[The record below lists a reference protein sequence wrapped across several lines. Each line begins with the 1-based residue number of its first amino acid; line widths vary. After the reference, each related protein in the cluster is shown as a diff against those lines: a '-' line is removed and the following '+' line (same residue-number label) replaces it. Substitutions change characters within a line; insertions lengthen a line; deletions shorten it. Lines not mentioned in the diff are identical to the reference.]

1 MWKGRK
7 NMEVAVNY
15 NKIGDKIRERRMFLK
30 MTQEKLANDIDVSA
44 SFISD
49 IENGR
54 RKMSLETMIKI
65 SIVLKTSLD
74 YFILDNIH
82 SVKIKN
88 EIKIEQLKN
97 VLQPI
102 DEKEQSTFLD
112 FTINSARY
120 LASKKR

>member
-30 MTQEKLANDIDVSA
+30 MTQEKLANEIDVSA

-74 YFILDNIH
+74 YFILDNIN

-97 VLQPI
+97 LLQPI

-120 LASKKR
+120 LASRKR

>member
-1 MWKGRK
+1 
-7 NMEVAVNY
+7 MEVAVNY

-30 MTQEKLANDIDVSA
+30 MTQEKLANEIDVSA

-74 YFILDNIH
+74 YFILDNIN

-97 VLQPI
+97 LLQPI

-120 LASKKR
+120 LASRKR

>member
-1 MWKGRK
+1 MG
-7 NMEVAVNY
+7 
-15 NKIGDKIRERRMFLK
+15 KIGDKIRERRMFLK
-30 MTQEKLANDIDVSA
+30 MTQENLANDIDVSA

-54 RKMSLETMIKI
+54 RKMSLETMVKI

-74 YFILDNIH
+74 YFILDNVNN
-82 SVKIKN
+82 VKIKN

-97 VLQPI
+97 LLQPV

-120 LASKKR
+120 LANRNR

>member
-1 MWKGRK
+1 
-7 NMEVAVNY
+7 MEVAVNY

-30 MTQEKLANDIDVSA
+30 MTQENLANDINVSA

-54 RKMSLETMIKI
+54 RKMSLETMVKI

-74 YFILDNIH
+74 YFILDNVNN
-82 SVKIKN
+82 VKIKN

-97 VLQPI
+97 LLQPV

-120 LASKKR
+120 LANRNR